1 MVVDKLNCGKFLWF
15 VIDQVFLL
23 EQWEKVMV
31 FDFCE
36 EGLGNIRLEIV
47 EIIEEIKDDFL
58 FLVGVL
64 VKREEI

>member
-1 MVVDKLNCGKFLWF
+1 
-15 VIDQVFLL
+15 
-23 EQWEKVMV
+23 MV